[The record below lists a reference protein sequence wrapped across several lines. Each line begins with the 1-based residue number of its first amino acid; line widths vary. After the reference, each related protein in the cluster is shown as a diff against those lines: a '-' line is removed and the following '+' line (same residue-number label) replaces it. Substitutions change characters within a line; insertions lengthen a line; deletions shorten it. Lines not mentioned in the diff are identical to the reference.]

1 MTARGGPR
9 NGDAEGRG
17 QKRAV
22 QPSMSRFAIGQ
33 TVYIVP
39 CARVGKVV
47 RVAGARCLVR
57 YVEAG
62 DERVREEW
70 FADADLSATL

>member
-1 MTARGGPR
+1 
-9 NGDAEGRG
+9 
-17 QKRAV
+17 
-22 QPSMSRFAIGQ
+22 MSRFAIGQ